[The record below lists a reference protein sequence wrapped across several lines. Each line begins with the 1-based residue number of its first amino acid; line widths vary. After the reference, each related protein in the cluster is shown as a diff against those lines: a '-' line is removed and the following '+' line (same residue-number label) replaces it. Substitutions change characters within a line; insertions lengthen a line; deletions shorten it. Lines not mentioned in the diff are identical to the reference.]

1 LDVQLRAEEELSKV
15 VNIALWDADLPVAER
30 VRDLLARLTPA
41 EKAAQMLHAAP
52 AIPRLGIPSYN
63 WWNECLHGVARAGT
77 ATVFPQAI
85 ALAAS
90 FDAELLLEVAR
101 VIADEARAKH
111 HAYAAAG
118 DHGMY
123 KGLTFW
129 SPNVNIFRDPRWG
142 RGHETYGECPFLTS
156 LLGVSFVRG
165 LQGDDPARLKLAA
178 VAKHFAVHS
187 GPEGLRHGFDARV
200 SQKDLFETYLPAF
213 AALVREGRVEA
224 VMTAYNRVN
233 GEPCSASPTLVTQI
247 LRRDWAFSGYV
258 VSDCWAI
265 RDIHEQHHVTA
276 GPVESAA
283 AAVKVGC
290 DLNCGCTY
298 EHLPAALEQG
308 LIDEA
313 ELDASV
319 ARLFDVRIRLG
330 MFDPPERVPHSQVPF
345 DVIDSPA
352 HRELARRAA
361 QRSLV
366 LLKNDGVLPLR
377 GDLTSLAVI
386 GPNADVVRVLWGN
399 YCGTASHTV
408 TPLAGIR
415 SRIAPGTRLYYAE
428 GCKLQG
434 TDLESPEPAGNL
446 TEAVLVA
453 QRAELSVVVLGLSP
467 EIEGEEGA
475 ARESEASGD
484 KTHLE
489 LPGLQQQLLEAVVA
503 VGKPVVLVLLSGSP
517 LTVNWADRHAAA
529 IVQAFYPG
537 EEGGTALADVL
548 FGDVSPAGRLPL
560 TFPRA
565 LGDVPAFDDYAMRGR
580 SYRFLE
586 TEPLYPFGF
595 GLSYTRFAYSELRL
609 EPASTELSDEL
620 VVTVQVNVSNVGA
633 RAGDEVVQLY
643 VRVPAGSSAPPQHEL
658 RGVRRIFLQPG
669 AAACVTFSLSATSL
683 SSIDEQGGRRLLP
696 GNYRVFV
703 GGSQPDARSAALL
716 GVAPLSA
723 SFDLSGPALP
733 LPY

>member
-1 LDVQLRAEEELSKV
+1 VSD
-15 VNIALWDADLPVAER
+15 IALWDPDLPAAER
-30 VRDLLARLTPA
+30 IRDLLARLTPA
-41 EKAAQMLHAAP
+41 EKAAQMLHGAP

-85 ALAAS
+85 ALAAT

-101 VIADEARAKH
+101 AISDEARAKH
-111 HAYAAAG
+111 HAYAAVG

-142 RGHETYGECPFLTS
+142 RGHETYGECPYLTG

-165 LQGDDPARLKLAA
+165 LQGDDPLRLKLAA

-213 AALVREGRVEA
+213 AALVHEGHVEA

-233 GEPCSASPTLVTQI
+233 GEPCSASPYLVAKV
-247 LRRDWAFSGYV
+247 LRGDWAFSGYV

-265 RDIHEQHHVTA
+265 RDIHEHHHVTA

-283 AAVKVGC
+283 AALKVGC

-298 EHLPAALEQG
+298 EHLPAAFEQG
-308 LIDEA
+308 LIDES
-313 ELDASV
+313 ELDRSV

-330 MFDPPERVPHSQVPF
+330 MFDPPERVTYSNIPF

-352 HRELARRAA
+352 HRALAKRAA
-361 QRSLV
+361 ERGLV

-377 GDLTSLAVI
+377 GDLESIAVI
-386 GPNADVVRVLWGN
+386 GPNADAVRVLWGN
-399 YCGTASHTV
+399 YCGTASQTV

-428 GCKLQG
+428 GCKLRG
-434 TDLESPEPAGNL
+434 TDLENPEPDGNL
-446 TEAVLVA
+446 TEAVLIARRA
-453 QRAELSVVVLGLSP
+453 QVSVLVLGLSP
-467 EIEGEEGA
+467 ELEGEEGA
-475 ARESEASGD
+475 AHASEASGD

-489 LPGLQQQLLEAVVA
+489 LGGLQQQLLEAVVA
-503 VGKPVVLVLLSGSP
+503 VGKPVVLVLVSGSP
-517 LTVNWADRHAAA
+517 LAVAWADGHVGA

-537 EEGGTALADVL
+537 EETGSALASVL
-548 FGDVSPAGRLPL
+548 FGDVSPAGRLPV

-565 LGDVPAFDDYAMRGR
+565 LEDVPPFEDYAMRGR

-586 TEPLYPFGF
+586 KEPLYPFGF
-595 GLSYTRFAYSELRL
+595 GLSYTRFAYSGLTLALSRAEVSDGLVATVELRVDNAGL
-609 EPASTELSDEL
+609 C
-620 VVTVQVNVSNVGA
+620 
-633 RAGDEVVQLY
+633 AGDEVVQLY
-643 VRVPAGSSAPPQHEL
+643 VRVPAASSLSPHHEL
-658 RGVRRIFLQPG
+658 RGVRRIHVEPG
-669 AAACVTFSLSATSL
+669 AFSRVSFTLSAKSLSC
-683 SSIDEQGGRRLLP
+683 IDDEGGRWLRP
-696 GNYRVFV
+696 GRYEVFV
-703 GGSQPDARSAALL
+703 GGSQPDARSVALL
-716 GVAPLSA
+716 GAAPLRT
-723 SFDLSGPALP
+723 SFELTGAALQ